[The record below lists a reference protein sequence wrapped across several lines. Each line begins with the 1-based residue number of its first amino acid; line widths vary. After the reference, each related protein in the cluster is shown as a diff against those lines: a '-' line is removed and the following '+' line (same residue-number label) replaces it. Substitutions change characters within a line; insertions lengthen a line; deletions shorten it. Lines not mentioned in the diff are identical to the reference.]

1 MTETVKCDLRINGG
15 LLLNTDTA
23 RLETGDVAIKGDQI
37 IAIENVPDNYIA
49 DRVIDATGLVVTPGI
64 IDIHTH
70 VAGSLRRSSP
80 YVEDMMQNAD
90 TAGVHSGVTTVLD
103 AGSCGIAN
111 IGGLVN
117 HVIPNAKTRVLALL
131 NVGSLGV
138 NRVPEVTSALDIEH
152 DAAVASIQSRKDV
165 IVGVK
170 VRMVS
175 PGIATFKSDSHLPPQ
190 AMGATTRHSHP
201 SRGRFRGGSQEL
213 PDLALAAKAMAND
226 AGVRLMV
233 HMGDTTGQSD
243 EAAAAAPRIL
253 AELLTDGDIVTHS
266 FTGARGGLIGDNQE
280 LLREAIDARQRGV
293 KFDIGVGGGNFSFDA
308 AKRVLDG
315 GLIPDTISSDV
326 TLTSRYAGTA
336 FSQMDSIGKVMSLGI
351 GLEDALVMSTRKPAA
366 VLGAKLPPQAQSLSL
381 SEGRH
386 SLSLSLSEGRDLP
399 SLPLSGGDSEGVP
412 NDRAIERMLGC
423 MAPGTHADL
432 TLLRVHEGEWEF
444 IDAAGNINI
453 GPYALEPVSCIRA
466 GQVMPIDYGPR
477 EGGWLPNR
485 STSPVGGRGLG

>member
-15 LLLNTDTA
+15 KLLNTDTSQ
-23 RLETGDVAIKGDQI
+23 LEVGDVAIKGDQI
-37 IAIENVPDNYIA
+37 IAIIQSPSRSEGDAGAKRQQGVPENYVAN
-49 DRVIDATGLVVTPGI
+49 RVIDATGLVVTPGI

-80 YVEDMMQNAD
+80 YVEDMMQDAD
-90 TAGVHSGVTTVLD
+90 TAGVNSGVTTVVD

-138 NRVPEVTSALDIEH
+138 NRIPEVTSALDIEH
-152 DAAVASIQSRKDV
+152 DAAVETIQSRKDV
-165 IVGVK
+165 IIGVK
-170 VRMVS
+170 ARMVS
-175 PGIATFKSDSHLPPQ
+175 PGIAELGMDLPK
-190 AMGATTRHSHP
+190 
-201 SRGRFRGGSQEL
+201 
-213 PDLALAAKAMAND
+213 AAKSIAND

-243 EAAAAAPRIL
+243 QALKAAPKIL
-253 AELLTDGDIVTHS
+253 SELLTENDIVTHS
-266 FTGARGGLIGDNQE
+266 FSAARGGLIGSDQT
-280 LLREAIDARQRGV
+280 LLSEALDARARGV
-293 KFDIGVGGGNFSFDA
+293 KFDIGIGGRNFAFDA

-326 TLTSRYAGTA
+326 TLQSRYVGTS
-336 FSQMDSIGKVMSLGI
+336 FSQMDSIGKIISLGI
-351 GLEDALVMSTRKPAA
+351 SLEQALVMSTRSPAA
-366 VLGAKLPPQAQSLSL
+366 VLGPQTEQT
-381 SEGRH
+381 
-386 SLSLSLSEGRDLP
+386 
-399 SLPLSGGDSEGVP
+399 
-412 NDRAIERMLGC
+412 LGC

-432 TLLRVHEGEWEF
+432 TILRIHEGEWEY
-444 IDAAGNINI
+444 IDGDGVINI

-485 STSPVGGRGLG
+485 KQP